1 MGVAAGLVGGLG
13 LQGTAEGYVEGFRSM
28 ALPALLMSLYQQVDS
43 TAYLRDKSVAQW
55 IASNKLSETRIQ
67 LSRNGTLF
75 RGERS
80 GTETMA
86 GRDWFWRMISQE
98 TEVEDFHRLEIRV
111 GLDDSGEE
119 APLFTLVGFI
129 LAKSS
134 AGGGQ

>member
-1 MGVAAGLVGGLG
+1 MMTTNCNSRGFTLVEVMVALMVIAI
-13 LQGTAEGYVEGFRSM
+13 
-28 ALPALLMSLYQQVDS
+28 ALPALLQALYQQVDG
-43 TAYLRDKSVAQW
+43 TAYLRDKSIAQW

-75 RGERS
+75 RGERT

-86 GRDWFWRMISQE
+86 GRDWFWRMISQQ

-111 GLDDSGEE
+111 GLDESGAE

-129 LAKSS
+129 LAES
-134 AGGGQ
+134 AEGGDQ